1 MFSYPRE
8 VNAEPHFYLI
18 FNFFLNVKNYF
29 LPIIFLLVSLTTI
42 IKLGQLNK
50 NVHLQ
55 NLKACDIFIK
65 QTTLIVKYVI

>member
-8 VNAEPHFYLI
+8 VNAEPHF
-18 FNFFLNVKNYF
+18 FLNVKNYF
-29 LPIIFLLVSLTTI
+29 LSVIIVSLTTI

>member
-1 MFSYPRE
+1 MFSYPR
-8 VNAEPHFYLI
+8 EPHFYLI

-29 LPIIFLLVSLTTI
+29 LSVIIVSLTTI

-55 NLKACDIFIK
+55 NLKACDIFNK
-65 QTTLIVKYVI
+65 QTTLIIKYVI